1 MLRSKDDIYY
11 IQSREYNRNMKR
23 TEKGFNT
30 VKRILKINVFVSN
43 FVMKVLHRGFTGYFF
58 CQGGEIPVDC
68 GRQLKAWHCIHIY
81 IDV

>member
-1 MLRSKDDIYY
+1 
-11 IQSREYNRNMKR
+11 MKR

-30 VKRILKINVFVSN
+30 VKRILKINVFVAN
-43 FVMKVLHRGFTGYFF
+43 FVMKVLHRGFTGIFLP
-58 CQGGEIPVDC
+58 GGEIDC